1 MDTRMLEEHIRAL
14 AALTETD
21 DPVISCYAA
30 VENGRVKSTNMFEE
44 QIRALQM
51 GLKDEAR
58 RSFENAL
65 APVRSFL
72 TNRLVADAKGAAVFS
87 RAGQAPYFL
96 FLRFRVP
103 LPNWIAVG
111 KFPSI
116 FHLLE
121 LKDTYERYVV
131 MLTTKER
138 VRIFEVNLGE
148 LTEHARIQLPDLR
161 RDIRDK
167 WSKEHY
173 QRHVRESHHRFI
185 KEQIKIL
192 EHLMEAGNHRHLI
205 LAGHPT
211 MTAKVREELPKG
223 LAAKLVEV
231 VRVSE
236 KGALSDVVQA
246 TIKAFVDAEERA
258 SQGVADSLAQQV
270 HAGGLAVVGTKASL
284 EALRRNQ
291 ADTLVL
297 LKDYSPGFAWVC
309 RTCNSVDTDRQIPA
323 RTACRT
329 CGADGIDHLDLK
341 EEMVR
346 LAEQH
351 YCAVEVVNKSDF
363 LVEAE
368 GIGCLLRYRPEYET
382 VHGERQGATVE
393 LGAC

>member
-1 MDTRMLEEHIRAL
+1 MDTKALEEHIRAL
-14 AALTETD
+14 AMLPETD
-21 DPVISCYAA
+21 DPIISCYAA
-30 VENGRVKSTNMFEE
+30 VENNRVKDPNRFEE
-44 QIRALQM
+44 QICALQV
-51 GLKDEAR
+51 GLKGEAR
-58 RSFENAL
+58 RSFEDAL
-65 APVRSFL
+65 DPVRSFL
-72 TNRLVADAKGAAVFS
+72 ANRLPTDAKGVAVFS

-111 KFPSI
+111 KLPSI
-116 FHLLE
+116 FHLVE

-131 MLTTKER
+131 MLSTKER

-148 LTEHARIQLPDLR
+148 LTEHTCIQASNPR
-161 RDIRDK
+161 RDVRDK

-231 VRVSE
+231 VKVSE
-236 KGALSDVVQA
+236 KGPLSGVVQA
-246 TIKAFVDAEERA
+246 TIKVFVDAEERA
-258 SQGVADSLAQQV
+258 SQGVAESLAQQV
-270 HAGGLAVVGTKASL
+270 HAGGLAVIGTKASF
-284 EALRRNQ
+284 EALRRSQ

-297 LKDYSPGFAWVC
+297 LGDYNPGPAW
-309 RTCNSVDTDRQIPA
+309 
-323 RTACRT
+323 ACRACKYVDLDHRT
-329 CGADGIDHLDLK
+329 PEPSTCRSCGADGIDQLDLK

-363 LVEAE
+363 LMEAG
-368 GIGCLLRYRPEYET
+368 GIGCLLRYRFEYEN
-382 VHGERQGATVE
+382 
-393 LGAC
+393 